1 MPTEGL
7 GCFEIFKDSFNPYMN
22 AFVSES
28 HNSEEVSD
36 DKKET
41 ENPSPL
47 SGAFGMFSTI
57 SSAVQSTVSEI
68 ERVMYKMILFL

>member
-1 MPTEGL
+1 MNVF
-7 GCFEIFKDSFNPYMN
+7 CF
-22 AFVSES
+22 VLES

-57 SSAVQSTVSEI
+57 SSAVQSTVSKT
-68 ERVMYKMILFL
+68 ERIMLTSVLV